1 MSISRRELLKLA
13 AGSATAL
20 SLSSLSFGQGITP
33 LRIGIVGTHGKGE
46 SNRKAAAQFGTIAAI
61 CDVDHTRLAQAAAD
75 HPEAERFVDFRAM
88 ITDRSLN
95 LDAVVVSTPDH
106 THAAAAALALARGLH
121 VYCEKPLT
129 RTIGEARRL
138 AQLARANR
146 CVTQMGNQ
154 GAAADNFRRAVNFVR
169 DGGLGEIREV
179 HCWTDRAKGW
189 WPQGGPPSP
198 PKRHPESLEWRL
210 WLGPAPYRPFAD
222 GYHPFAWRGRRDFGT
237 GALGDMGCHL
247 MNLLWHSVDLRSPR
261 TITAETGTF
270 DADSFP
276 TDAQVQFDYADFGLT
291 WYESG
296 RRPTPPAGLEIGG
309 NGGLIVGS
317 RDTLY
322 FDDPYGA
329 APRLLSGNPIP
340 DISFVKSPGHMKE
353 WFDGMQG
360 GDRPYS
366 DIVHA
371 GAPLT
376 ELLLLGNLAILT
388 GKPTHMNGQI
398 GRANLRGYED
408 LVNPARTPGWEI

>member
-1 MSISRRELLKLA
+1 
-13 AGSATAL
+13 
-20 SLSSLSFGQGITP
+20 
-33 LRIGIVGTHGKGE
+33 
-46 SNRKAAAQFGTIAAI
+46 
-61 CDVDHTRLAQAAAD
+61 
-75 HPEAERFVDFRAM
+75 
-88 ITDRSLN
+88 
-95 LDAVVVSTPDH
+95 
-106 THAAAAALALARGLH
+106 
-121 VYCEKPLT
+121 
-129 RTIGEARRL
+129 
-138 AQLARANR
+138 
-146 CVTQMGNQ
+146 
-154 GAAADNFRRAVNFVR
+154 
-169 DGGLGEIREV
+169 
-179 HCWTDRAKGW
+179 
-189 WPQGGPPSP
+189 
-198 PKRHPESLEWRL
+198 
-210 WLGPAPYRPFAD
+210 
-222 GYHPFAWRGRRDFGT
+222 DFGT

-270 DADSFP
+270 DVDSFP

-329 APRLLSGNPIP
+329 EPRLLSGNPIP
-340 DISFVKSPGHMKE
+340 DISFTKSPGHMKE

-398 GRANLRGYED
+398 GRADLRGYED